1 VCEVQLSKSKPS
13 KRAPEQGSTKQKP
26 RKKWR
31 RRALWLLVILP
42 LMLIAAVLI
51 IGQTAVMKSV
61 VEPIL
66 ASQLGVDVSSRSIQL
81 LPTGEIVIH
90 DAICRTE
97 DISSKAGALIEFE
110 QATISMNWLGVVRG
124 SGQVRSIVIDK
135 PVVRVSQD
143 IDTGVINLAAMK
155 FKSGGGGGA
164 TPAMELTNGVL
175 EIGEHDGV
183 RYTVLK
189 ELSIN
194 GQLSEQTSDG
204 VSAFVFQALPAEPGM
219 GGVGSGDGLRDSI
232 AGSFSLTGQI
242 SEDGIDGVLAGV
254 KLEDW
259 PANIVP
265 SRSRGMYQ
273 RLALAGDLAPTRFH
287 VSNDGLAE
295 VVLTLEGVEMNLPF
309 DVSGSTS
316 GEIEGGELL
325 RMRQTRGVI
334 RFGTS
339 GLSSELKGVLDGL
352 EYDVDL
358 DFRGLDESSPFDATL
373 VTDFRLDE
381 DFKPARFLP
390 DNVISKLD
398 RFENPTA
405 DVHAVVT
412 VSRSDKA
419 DAPIAVSG
427 RAQLSNGSAIYKK
440 FRYLFEDMSGVIEFD
455 PNKLVV
461 KDIVG
466 TSRTGARL
474 VANGLFS
481 PLGEDSNVRLELSV
495 DAVPFDEALL
505 AALSDKQ
512 RNLVNTL
519 FSKDDYS
526 RLLDEGMILTKGDA
540 QQLGEIRRQTWDLR
554 DAIPEDGDETQRA
567 QRAALTRELEQ
578 IDRALLA
585 PAFDFGGDAHVDVV
599 LIRHPER
606 PSDDRWTT
614 DVHVHLDEAGIV
626 PKHFPIPVIARD
638 VEIVVND
645 EGVELAG
652 GRYEGLNGGSATV
665 EVAIERTEA
674 DDQPRIKILA
684 TEFPIDERLLS
695 AIPGYESGA
704 DDDPDALSMRR
715 VLDRLRLGGTIDCQA
730 IIGPR
735 STGKLGY
742 DVEASIIDGVARPA
756 RLTGVNAR
764 LPAAQAG
771 ADPLTLDD
779 LFGTVYVTED
789 LVVVDL
795 DAKLSSPTQPIAPTR
810 INVLTQ
816 LTLPT
821 KEELIGA
828 FGPPIP
834 GPRLFA
840 TATADGIDLAMPL
853 QHAIAVVSPRIA
865 RDLLSKNELYR
876 TQGVLGMDALIEGY
890 IGGATETTLSINQIQ
905 QFEFDFDEAHYR
917 IGSSWGRAQVV
928 LSERPSFAFDGF
940 RVAIEADDDDAGVLS
955 LDGLLPM
962 GRGGRYIE
970 LFEPSTLTVHFEGG
984 TFESPITQGVI
995 ARLTSGDNKADND
1008 SSAQAQAQASD
1019 QTSTQGSWF
1028 DEHTIGGRFDLSVE
1042 LSPQLGMHKISG
1054 SENAISPVPTLIH
1067 GQLSPKSFRIE
1078 MGDQFASFDQVS
1090 GQLNFNGFDGTIDQI
1105 RASDGETSLDLD
1117 GHWAMTPGQG
1127 LGVSV
1132 LANARGDLLNGPVRV
1147 LLPDAVDRV
1156 IDQLEIKAPND
1167 VQIEGLSINASG
1179 LGTDRSVYDIVG
1191 GAAISDGSAVIG
1203 LPITG
1208 IVGELGFAVHGASD
1222 AIGYEIT
1229 LDAQRLRAGRMR
1241 MHDAQVTI
1249 IGDADN
1255 AGVVLIPEIS
1265 ARMHG
1270 GQLAGSA
1277 QIRPGEKETSS
1288 YWMELHASGVRAA
1301 PVFDD
1306 LLLPPEGLEGP
1317 PIPGQTAVLS
1327 AWSMSEDLSRGAM
1340 IGDLTLTGT
1349 IGEPSKL
1356 SGRGLVRVA
1365 GGSVVALPGFLN
1377 LIEASNLSLPAGS
1390 PLDSAQADFYIDGPT
1405 IAFEELSASSK
1416 RIEILGY
1423 GTMNWSTLAI
1433 DLRFKSRSVNP
1444 IPVVSDLIERLRDE
1458 LITTR
1463 VTGTVGDMNYSVQ
1476 QFESTKRLINA
1487 MLGRPETD
1495 HQQRLR
1501 EVEEQVRTNKIQSK
1515 AKHENTDD
1523 RVILPTPPNGQ
1534 SSWDLARPI
1543 KNRNNPPTQERT
1555 NQDKMREE

>member
-1 VCEVQLSKSKPS
+1 MSKSKPS
-13 KRAPEQGSTKQKP
+13 KSAPKQADAKPKP

-31 RRALWLLVILP
+31 RRALWVLVILP
-42 LMLIAAVLI
+42 LMLVATVLI
-51 IGQTAVMKSV
+51 IGQTAVMKSI

-66 ASQLGVDVSSRSIQL
+66 ASQLGVNVSSKSIQL
-81 LPTGEIVIH
+81 MPNGQIVIN

-110 QATISMNWLGVVRG
+110 QATISMNWWGVVRG
-124 SGQVRSIVIDK
+124 TGQVRSIVIDK
-135 PVVRVSQD
+135 PVVRASQD

-175 EIGEHDGV
+175 EIGEHDDV

-204 VSAFVFQALPAEPGM
+204 VSAFVFEALPAEPGM

-287 VSNDGLAE
+287 VSNDGLVE

-309 DVSGSTS
+309 DVSGSVS

-339 GLSSELKGVLDGL
+339 GLSAELKGVLDGL

-381 DFKPARFLP
+381 NFKPARFLP

-481 PLGEDSNVRLELSV
+481 PLGEDSNVRLDLSV
-495 DAVPFDEALL
+495 DAVPFDEMLL

-512 RNLVNTL
+512 RSLVDTL
-519 FSKDDYS
+519 FSKEDYN
-526 RLLDEGMILTKGDA
+526 RLLDEGMVLTNDEA

-554 DAIPEDGDETQRA
+554 DAIPEDGDESQQA
-567 QRAALTRELEQ
+567 QRAALTRELAQ

-742 DVEASIIDGVARPA
+742 DVEASIVNGIARPM
-756 RLTGVNAR
+756 RLTGVDEH
-764 LPAAQAG
+764 LDAQALG
-771 ADPLTLDD
+771 TDPLTLDD

-865 RDLLSKNELYR
+865 RDLLSKNELYQ

-995 ARLTSGDNKADND
+995 ARLTSGDINSDDDA
-1008 SSAQAQAQASD
+1008 SEQAQASD
-1019 QTSTQGSWF
+1019 LTSAQASWF
-1028 DEHTIGGRFDLSVE
+1028 DEHTIGGRFDLGVE

-1054 SENAISPVPTLIH
+1054 SENAIAPVPTLIH

-1105 RASDGETSLDLD
+1105 RASDGETALDLD
-1117 GHWAMTPGQG
+1117 GQWAMTPGQG

-1132 LANARGDLLNGPVRV
+1132 RANAHGDLLNGPVRV

-1179 LGTDRSVYDIVG
+1179 LGTARSVYDIVG
-1191 GAAISDGSAVIG
+1191 GAAISEGSAVIG

-1277 QIRPGEKETSS
+1277 QIRPGDNETSS

-1327 AWSMSEDLSRGAM
+1327 AWSMGEDLSRGAM

-1463 VTGTVGDMNYSVQ
+1463 VTGTVGDMNYSVR

-1495 HQQRLR
+1495 HQRRLR
-1501 EVEEQVRTNKIQSK
+1501 EVEEQVRTNKIHSK

-1534 SSWDLARPI
+1534 SSWDLARPA
-1543 KNRNNPPTQERT
+1543 KNRNNPPTNPPTQEQT
-1555 NQDKMREE
+1555 NQDKTREE